1 MVVVGNIYEAP
12 RFGTFVAR
20 VLIELAKSI
29 PFNRQSRQGRDKN
42 AKDGNFLGC
51 SPKSV
56 IG

>member
-1 MVVVGNIYEAP
+1 MVVVGNIYEAS

-29 PFNRQSRQGRDKN
+29 PFNRQVAKN
-42 AKDGNFLGC
+42 AKYGNFLGC